1 MQANTEK
8 LDEITKYVEGLL
20 KTHTDR
26 RLQIGIKNV
35 QTACLHH
42 INKGMAISIT
52 SIAEFIRNN
61 CAGRP
66 AKGTLDNDS
75 KDIYKPLIDKYCEA
89 ASRARKSK
97 KNNNSASGGTPQNK
111 IYIRQLEA
119 RITHLE
125 KVLSKNFD
133 NQGKVSL
140 TNMLNSKIAEEG
152 TVVVSPSSKFTVEE
166 KRGVK
171 GLLDLVIQS
180 NDFEIRGEGDRQR
193 IVSTTDG
200 KPLIT
205 PNDFSV
211 IRKIIQ
217 S

>member
-1 MQANTEK
+1 
-8 LDEITKYVEGLL
+8 
-20 KTHTDR
+20 
-26 RLQIGIKNV
+26 
-35 QTACLHH
+35 
-42 INKGMAISIT
+42 
-52 SIAEFIRNN
+52 
-61 CAGRP
+61 
-66 AKGTLDNDS
+66 
-75 KDIYKPLIDKYCEA
+75 
-89 ASRARKSK
+89 
-97 KNNNSASGGTPQNK
+97 
-111 IYIRQLEA
+111 
-119 RITHLE
+119 
-125 KVLSKNFD
+125 
-133 NQGKVSL
+133 
-140 TNMLNSKIAEEG
+140 MLNSKIAEEG

>member
-8 LDEITKYVEGLL
+8 LEEANKYADGLL

-52 SIAEFIRNN
+52 SIAEFVRVN

-75 KDIYKPLIDKYCEA
+75 KGIYKPLIDKYCEA
-89 ASRARKSK
+89 ASRSRKSK
-97 KNNNSASGGTPQNK
+97 KNNNSAGDGTPQNK

-140 TNMLNSKIAEEG
+140 TNMLNSEITEEG
-152 TVVVSPSSKFTVEE
+152 TVEVAPASKFTVEE
-166 KRGVK
+166 KQGVK
-171 GLLDLVIQS
+171 GLLDLVTQS
-180 NDFEIRGEGDRQR
+180 NDYEIRGEGDRQR
-193 IVSTTDG
+193 IVSIADG
-200 KPLIT
+200 KILIT
-205 PNDFSV
+205 PNDLSV
-211 IRKIIQ
+211 IRNIIH